1 VYTNL
6 VMEASFLVG
15 KLLPL
20 VEPTC
25 GCRLELRA
33 RGLFVADLASGAIG
47 CAALLHAEKEVSEEE
62 AAAMARAAPLASSRV
77 VVFHLCD
84 EHERFSTRGYALAR
98 VVLRNYASPRADR
111 AANVAYLLGE
121 GANGTGGGGA
131 GRVYWLPL
139 GHSEAFL
146 EMPALKHPTRARA
159 YAWSW
164 AGSTRGK
171 PRRAEFLEGVRR
183 YARAD
188 LLGAGR
194 LHAYEGFY
202 DPAAVLRPSV
212 YSAWLHQSRV
222 APCPDGGSAE
232 QFRVYEALAAGAVP
246 MVSADH
252 PHLSY
257 LDTLGFR
264 ALRVRSWAADAPGM
278 LDAAA
283 SDEGFVGALQEMQAT
298 NDRVLQLVT
307 RNAQRFVASE
317 ICAAARGAFRE

>member
-1 VYTNL
+1 
-6 VMEASFLVG
+6 METSFLVG

-20 VEPTC
+20 VELTC

-33 RGLFVADLASGAIG
+33 RSLFAADVSSGAIG
-47 CAALLHAEKEVSEEE
+47 CAALLHAEMEVSEEE
-62 AAAMARAAPLASSRV
+62 AAAMSRAASLASLRI
-77 VVFHLCD
+77 VVFHLSD
-84 EHERFSTRGYALAR
+84 EHERFSTRGYDLAR

-111 AANVAYLLGE
+111 AANVAYLLE
-121 GANGTGGGGA
+121 GANGTGGSGET
-131 GRVYWLPL
+131 RVFWLPL

-146 EMPALKHPTRARA
+146 EMPVLKHATSARA

-164 AGSTRGK
+164 AGSTQGK
-171 PRRAEFLEGVRR
+171 PRRMEFLEGVRR
-183 YARAD
+183 YTQVN
-188 LLGAGR
+188 LLRVGR
-194 LHAYEGFY
+194 LHTYEGFY
-202 DPAAVLRPSV
+202 DPTAVLRPSM

-264 ALRVRSWAADAPGM
+264 ALRVKSWAADAPGM

-283 SDEGFVGALQEMQAT
+283 NDKGFVDALQDMQAT

-307 RNAQRFVASE
+307 KNAQRFVATT
-317 ICAAARGAFRE
+317 ICKAALGAPRE